1 MGGQERGE
9 GEAER
14 RNEKHTINIRQAR
27 ELASSVML
35 GVGGRR
41 DKFGKQLPPSQV
53 LQNKQRARGG
63 GGQDKQGY

>member
-41 DKFGKQLPPSQV
+41 DKFGKQLPPFPSVTEQA
-53 LQNKQRARGG
+53 KSAGGGRAR
-63 GGQDKQGY
+63 